1 MHEYTCMI
9 LLVVSNVC
17 FYVYNFCLFK
27 LKVISSGAFVTG
39 HNKFDQRE
47 FIWTLHRSTSE
58 MECQWKQISCWK
70 WFSTQIILF
79 TENFSCMFCMLL
91 YFLLRGKTLCLT
103 IQKTKSDIV
112 SVSVFVN
119 ISFIFSYKILIL
131 IFFMKLQSSK
141 NKCFL

>member
-1 MHEYTCMI
+1 MHDYTCMI
-9 LLVVSNVC
+9 LYVVSNVC

-58 MECQWKQISCWK
+58 MECQWKQNSCWK
-70 WFSTQIILF
+70 WFSSQIILF

-91 YFLLRGKTLCLT
+91 YFLLRGKTLNLFHE
-103 IQKTKSDIV
+103 TKSTTNLSNSQNYNGMILL
-112 SVSVFVN
+112 S
-119 ISFIFSYKILIL
+119 ILYIYLLSFLIHIIFW
-131 IFFMKLQSSK
+131 IFFP
-141 NKCFL
+141 